1 MDSGN
6 EQRGILMFDDL
17 IFPFPFLL
25 FAQYLYIIG
34 IYGTT
39 SNRDGIFP
47 FSPFSLPLFGRYIM
61 EI

>member
-39 SNRDGIFP
+39 SSIFP